1 MEETMKTVLITGLI
15 LGAFAAQAFTAD
27 YGMRGQ
33 DNQPP
38 QDQQNQ
44 RPQQNRGQ
52 GNGSSR
58 VPPDSAIS
66 ACSGKSEGTA
76 CTVIGPNG
84 SKQGVCAYTPDKK
97 YYACKPNDMN
107 MPSQPP
113 QR

>member
-1 MEETMKTVLITGLI
+1 MQDKRRNAMLTRKSVFAMI
-15 LGAFAAQAFTAD
+15 LGTLVISGNAFAQSQSD
-27 YGMRGQ
+27 YGSS
-33 DNQPP
+33 
-38 QDQQNQ
+38 
-44 RPQQNRGQ
+44 PQQGQ
-52 GNGSSR
+52 QWQAPGPSR

-76 CTVIGPNG
+76 CVVTGPNG

-107 MPSQPP
+107 KLESMP